1 MREIATITGN
11 VEKKDA
17 KISEVLHVTDYE
29 TENTVC
35 FFGPI
40 ALELRGKKVKVK
52 IEVV

>member
-17 KISEVLHVTDYE
+17 KITQVLHVTDYE
-29 TENTVC
+29 TENTVA

-40 ALELRGKKVKVK
+40 ALELKGKKVKVK
-52 IEVV
+52 IEAI